1 MVSVVSTTGEF
12 SRRRIPVE
20 RKTKSRYKRRPLP
33 PGQRLLRY
41 MALAAVVAAI
51 QSESIPAGPPGE
63 KAHAMIIPQVMVPPP
78 FELQNRL
85 ADLEKQLKQETAK
98 PNLRAGIFA
107 IEPKTG
113 RFVDLAGREPY
124 CAASIIKLPILV
136 SLLIA
141 LDKQELQP
149 DQLLTIRKD
158 LVGGGSGSLQW
169 RPIGTKVPLKEAA
182 RLMIV
187 FSDNTATN
195 LIIEALGGKEKL
207 NKQFADWGMSQTTLN
222 DWLPDLAG
230 TNKTS
235 PYDLGFLLG
244 KIEQGS
250 LISKENRDYMY
261 GIMEKTTI
269 RTLLPQGLPPG
280 ARIAHKTGDIGK
292 MVGDAGIITTP
303 DGRRYLVAVQVERPH
318 NDRRA
323 NAMIRDLSKVLYTGI
338 TTTSSEVE
346 P

>member
-1 MVSVVSTTGEF
+1 M
-12 SRRRIPVE
+12 PVE
-20 RKTKSRYKRRPLP
+20 RSVRSKTKKRPLP
-33 PGQRLLRY
+33 PGQRLIRY
-41 MALAAVVAAI
+41 MALAVVVAAI
-51 QSESIPAGPPGE
+51 QAESIPAGAPGD
-63 KAHAMIIPQVMVPPP
+63 KAHAMFVPQVVVPPP

-85 ADLEKQLKQETAK
+85 SNVEIAAKQQATK
-98 PNLRAGIFA
+98 PSLRAGIFA
-107 IEPKTG
+107 VEPKTG
-113 RFVDLAGREPY
+113 RYVDIGGKEAY
-124 CAASIIKLPILV
+124 CAASMIKMPILV
-136 SLLIA
+136 DLLIA

-169 RPIGTKVPLKEAA
+169 RPIGTKVPLKQVAQ
-182 RLMIV
+182 LMIIH
-187 FSDNTATN
+187 SDNTATN
-195 LIIEALGGKEKL
+195 MIIDALGGKEKL
-207 NKQFADWGMSQTTLN
+207 NKDFADWGMTQTKIN

-235 PYDLGFLLG
+235 PYDLSYLLG

-250 LISKENRDYMY
+250 LISQANRDFMY

-269 RTLLPQGLPPG
+269 RTLLPQGIPPG

-303 DGRRYLVAVQVERPH
+303 DGKRYLVAVQVERPH

-323 NAMIRDLSKVLYTGI
+323 NLLIRELSKTLYDGI
-338 TTTSSEVE
+338 TAGA
-346 P
+346 PQP